1 MTKNGLFVKQLL
13 TQAGKVAKLKNF
25 GKRSIYNILYIIQNT
40 LFNMSLDA
48 TAQFKN
54 VIESTKNVL
63 IFTPQNAGG
72 DAIGSAWATYF
83 FLKKKNIEATVV
95 VSKENPYLERFSFL
109 SKPEDI
115 IESLAGARDFVLA
128 FNTKFNKITNVK
140 TERVEEELRIFIT
153 PEKGSI
159 DPRDFS
165 FIPAKFKY
173 DLVIAVGCADKESIG
188 KIYEENPDIFYEVPV
203 VNIDHHTE
211 NDQFG
216 QINLV
221 DIKASSTCEVL
232 TDAILKIDEKNVDE
246 TIAECLLAGLID
258 ETNSFQ
264 RKNTTP
270 KALHIAALLMTK
282 GAEQQKIIR
291 FLYKTQPL
299 HLLKLWGRVMGRL
312 QWEEDLELV
321 WAPVFLEDFVQSRSN
336 PGDIPFILDKVKEN
350 YSAGK
355 FFMVLHNEIAGKVR
369 GIIRSASNQRLKEI
383 SQLLEGRYLGET
395 CEFTLSADDTS
406 EAGKLVVEKIRL
418 KCVFAE

>member
-1 MTKNGLFVKQLL
+1 MGLDC
-13 TQAGKVAKLKNF
+13 
-25 GKRSIYNILYIIQNT
+25 IQ
-40 LFNMSLDA
+40 
-48 TAQFKN
+48 QFKSIIN
-54 VIESTKNVL
+54 NAKHVL
-63 IFTPQNAGG
+63 IFTPENAGG

-95 VSKENPYLERFSFL
+95 LAAGNPYSERFSFL
-109 SKPEDI
+109 NKPEDI

-128 FNTKFNKITNVK
+128 FNTKYNKITNVK
-140 TERVEEELRIFIT
+140 TERVEDELRIFIT

-173 DLVIAVGCADKESIG
+173 DVVIAVGCPDKESIG
-188 KIYEENPDIFYEVPV
+188 KVYEENPDIFYEVPV

-216 QINLV
+216 QINV
-221 DIKASSTCEVL
+221 TDIKASSTCEILAEV
-232 TDAILKIDEKNVDE
+232 ILKIDEKSIDE
-246 TIAECLLAGLID
+246 VIAECLLAGLID

-264 RKNTTP
+264 KKNTTP
-270 KALHIAALLMTK
+270 KALQVAAILMTK

-299 HLLKLWGRVMGRL
+299 HLLKLWGRVMARL
-312 QWEEDLELV
+312 QWESDLELV

-336 PGDIPFILDKVKEN
+336 PNDVPFILDKIREN

-355 FFMVLHNEIAGKVR
+355 IFMVLYNEIAGQVR
-369 GIIRSASNQRLKEI
+369 GVVKSVN
-383 SQLLEGRYLGET
+383 SQNTKRIAQILGGKYFGDV
-395 CEFTLSADDTS
+395 CEFSLEADDTN
-406 EAGKLVVEKIRL
+406 EAGRLVVEKIRL
-418 KCVFAE
+418 SLREEGGNINV

>member
-1 MTKNGLFVKQLL
+1 MV
-13 TQAGKVAKLKNF
+13 
-25 GKRSIYNILYIIQNT
+25 
-40 LFNMSLDA
+40 LDS
-48 TAQFKN
+48 TEQFKN
-54 VIESTKNVL
+54 IIESAKNVL

-95 VSKENPYLERFSFL
+95 VSSQNPYLERFSFL
-109 SKPEDI
+109 SKPEEI

-140 TERVEEELRIFIT
+140 TERVEDELRIFIT

-173 DLVIAVGCADKESIG
+173 DLVISVGSADKESIG
-188 KIYEENPDIFYEVPV
+188 KVYEENPDIFYEVPV

-232 TDAILKIDEKNVDE
+232 ADAILKIDEKNVDE

-264 RKNTTP
+264 KKNTTP

-282 GAEQQKIIR
+282 GAQQQKIIR

-312 QWEEDLELV
+312 QWESDLELV
-321 WAPVFLEDFVQSRSN
+321 WAPVFLDDFVQSRSN
-336 PGDIPFILDKVKEN
+336 PNDVPFILDKIKDN

-355 FFMVLHNEIAGKVR
+355 IFMVLYNELAGQVR
-369 GIIRSASNQRLKEI
+369 GVIKGGNEQQLKEI
-383 SQLLEGRYLGET
+383 ALLLEGKYFGET
-395 CEFTLSADDTS
+395 CEFIMNFDDTN
-406 EAGKLVVEKIRL
+406 EAGRLVVEKIRGQ
-418 KCVFAE
+418 FAVIE